1 VITIGKA
8 KDAKEITLEGV
19 GASPGIAI
27 GKAFV
32 IVGEQVKVD
41 PRQINDDSVPAEIE
55 KLMSAIER
63 AKNDLRLD
71 RSTAATKVG
80 REKARIFDAHQMF
93 LEDEMLIGEAKE
105 LIRARHLSADS
116 AFYEVVQK
124 YQNHLGQTVAET
136 FRDRVADLRDIKR
149 RVVRHIQ
156 GVRRDFLSQLEGS
169 AIIVARDLTPSDTIN
184 LDRHKILGFA
194 TDMGG
199 KTSHSSLVARSYEVP
214 AVVGLREI
222 FKMVKTGDR
231 LVLDGSA
238 GVAIVHPSVSTL
250 KKYRKRQIKQHEISK
265 KLDTLRDLPARTA
278 DGKNIELAANIEFA
292 DETDSVMAHGAR
304 GIGLFRTEY
313 LYMKSSLLPTEDEQ
327 FETYRDI
334 TQRMR
339 PYPVIFRT
347 MDLGGDKSPA
357 CINIPPE
364 DNPFLGWRAIRISL
378 EMKEVF
384 LSQVRAILRASDF
397 GNAKILLPM
406 ISGIGELKEALDLID
421 RAKDQLKRKN
431 VRYAESAE
439 VGVMIEV
446 PSAAIIAD
454 LIAERVDFLSIGT
467 NDLVQYVLAVD
478 RGNERIAHLYKNLHP
493 AVLRLLRDVVRAAHQ
508 KGVWVGMCGEMA
520 ADPLATLLLI
530 GLEFDELSVS
540 PIIVPEIKRIIRA
553 VNFQEANSI
562 TRKMMEFST
571 AEDIEQFMMR
581 YMRRKFKD
589 MVF

>member
-1 VITIGKA
+1 
-8 KDAKEITLEGV
+8 
-19 GASPGIAI
+19 
-27 GKAFV
+27 
-32 IVGEQVKVD
+32 
-41 PRQINDDSVPAEIE
+41 
-55 KLMSAIER
+55 
-63 AKNDLRLD
+63 
-71 RSTAATKVG
+71 
-80 REKARIFDAHQMF
+80 
-93 LEDEMLIGEAKE
+93 
-105 LIRARHLSADS
+105 
-116 AFYEVVQK
+116 
-124 YQNHLGQTVAET
+124 
-136 FRDRVADLRDIKR
+136 LRDIKR